1 MTVQATPIHLSK
13 PSSYDGKDLSK
24 FRPWWYKI
32 EASLESY
39 AASFPSDAYKIHWI
53 GSLLTDKAQT
63 WHNQRTKQCQRM
75 GLVDTWTGYST
86 ALKDRFKDPSE
97 QHRNARKMAELK
109 YEGDTV
115 QYITTLL
122 DFNDVVQWS
131 GTTFRNHIS
140 KTLPSEIIKMVY
152 HTRGGVPSSDDE
164 FLNTVQEAG
173 QVYENMLQDPGMP
186 SGKGTPTSRTEHSKS
201 GQQSRKDT
209 RSPSNQS
216 QSSRNRDKQAKD
228 KKWNNVREAVNGID
242 QTDVDQR
249 KRDRVSCWRCGRD
262 NHHTLECFARK
273 DTNNKELPQPA
284 TTAAVK
290 RKNSDRDEEGD
301 EALNRDNEPQFK
313 KAKVDAITAA
323 TRFMEMNDSD
333 SDF

>member
-1 MTVQATPIHLSK
+1 
-13 PSSYDGKDLSK
+13 
-24 FRPWWYKI
+24 
-32 EASLESY
+32 
-39 AASFPSDAYKIHWI
+39 
-53 GSLLTDKAQT
+53 
-63 WHNQRTKQCQRM
+63 
-75 GLVDTWTGYST
+75 
-86 ALKDRFKDPSE
+86 
-97 QHRNARKMAELK
+97 MAELK

-122 DFNDVVQWS
+122 DLNDIVQWS

-152 HTRGGVPSSDDE
+152 YTRGGVPGSDDE
-164 FLNTVQEAG
+164 FLNAVQEAG

-186 SGKGTPTSRTEHSKS
+186 LGKGAPTSRTEHSKS

-209 RSPSNQS
+209 RSPSDKS
-216 QSSRNRDKQAKD
+216 QSSRKRDKQAKD
-228 KKWNNVREAVNGID
+228 KKWNNVCEAVNGID
-242 QTDVDQR
+242 QTDVNQR
-249 KRDRVSCWRCGRD
+249 KKDRVSCWRCGRD

-284 TTAAVK
+284 RTAAVK

-301 EALNRDNEPQFK
+301 EALNRDNEAQFK

-323 TRFMEMNDSD
+323 TRIMEMNDSD